1 MVLKKNIHRKNNFP
15 SEEKGILNAQFPRK
29 LKNLP
34 ESIFFKQFEKYFM
47 EKKRIYFFCIHYKK
61 IANET

>member
-34 ESIFFKQFEKYFM
+34 ESIFLNNLKNILWR
-47 EKKRIYFFCIHYKK
+47 KKESTFFVYTIKK
-61 IANET
+61 

>member
-34 ESIFFKQFEKYFM
+34 ESIFLNKLKNILWR
-47 EKKRIYFFCIHYKK
+47 KKNLLFCIHYKK

>member
-47 EKKRIYFFCIHYKK
+47 EKKESTFFVYTIKK
-61 IANET
+61 